1 MNYKNVFRFYLQ
13 ICNHTLKMLPNM
25 LLIKRLARLQMLG
38 FICHHL
44 PPSAT
49 ACDIV
54 FLWVADK
61 LLVAILHWERGR
73 LVPDI
78 WVAYKQLS
86 ATLSSGTRSP
96 LSQYKVADESLSATL
111 SATI

>member
-73 LVPDI
+73 LVPKIGLQPTSHLQPIKGDGK
-78 WVAYKQLS
+78 WWQM
-86 ATLSSGTRSP
+86 
-96 LSQYKVADESLSATL
+96 VADKIEHLQPR
-111 SATI
+111 

>member
-13 ICNHTLKMLPNM
+13 ICNRTLKILSNL

-38 FICHHL
+38 FICNHL

-61 LLVAILHWERGR
+61 LLAAILHWERGR
-73 LVPDI
+73 LVPDKG
-78 WVAYKQLS
+78 VAYVLPS
-86 ATLSSGTRSP
+86 LV
-96 LSQYKVADESLSATL
+96 SQ
-111 SATI
+111 